1 MITFDD
7 IRTDPLIRAFIQRGD
22 DVMSAIKYT
31 EHGFAHAGM
40 AAERA
45 SRLLAQLGYDAR
57 TLELARIAG
66 FMHDIGNSVNRHD
79 HAQSSAVLAYS
90 ILSQK
95 GMEPDELCEIISAI
109 GHHDEGTGGPVS
121 PISAAL
127 ILADKSDVRRSRVR
141 SSQTIDNDI
150 HDRVNYAVI
159 SSELAVDATARL
171 IVLSLEIDMEISAV
185 MDYFEIFLS
194 RMLLCRK
201 AAEYLGLKFELHINN
216 TKLL

>member
-159 SSELAVDATARL
+159 SSELAVDAAARL

>member
-7 IRTDPLIRAFIQRGD
+7 IRTDPLICAFIQRGD

-159 SSELAVDATARL
+159 SSELAVDAAARL
-171 IVLSLEIDMEISAV
+171 IILSLEIDMEISAV